1 MKTKIINTPDL
12 VKAHD
17 RSKSQT
23 EFISMKN
30 EHFFDLQK
38 LVKGQKYYIHT
49 YGCQAN
55 VRDEETMA
63 GILEKV
69 GYTRTTDS
77 NDADVLI
84 INTCAVRENAEDK
97 VYGEVGNLKKLR
109 KQNKE
114 KILAICGCMVEQP
127 EILNILME
135 RFPEVNLYFG
145 THEIYQLIDL
155 IFEVKTTQNRLVCI
169 ESKKGEVVEDMPTS
183 RLNSYK
189 AFVNIIYGC
198 DKFCTY
204 CIVPYTRGKERSR
217 HFLDIMN
224 EVRDLKQEGYQ
235 EVTFLGQN
243 VNAYG
248 KDLDE
253 GFDFADV
260 LEEAAKMGIPRIRF
274 TTSHPWDFSSKMID
288 VIAKYPNIMKCIHL
302 PVQSGSSEVLRKM
315 GRRYTREDY
324 LRLVKEMREK
334 IPGLSLSTDIIVGFP
349 NESEEEFKETLSLV
363 DEVKYESAFTFI
375 YSPRRGTPAAKME
388 DNVTYEDK
396 TRRFKELVKHL
407 EVNIE
412 KDANSYVGNTY
423 KVLVDGVSKTDKN
436 MLSGYTESNKLVHFK
451 GDESLVGKIIKVKIL
466 ESHTYSLIGEIVN
479 G

>member
-17 RSKSQT
+17 RTKSKT
-23 EFISMKN
+23 EFISMSN

-38 LVKGQKYYIHT
+38 LAKGKKYYIHT

-63 GILEKV
+63 GILEEV
-69 GYTRTTDS
+69 GYIKATDS
-77 NDADVLI
+77 SDADVII

-109 KQNKE
+109 KANKE
-114 KILAICGCMVEQP
+114 IVLAICGCMVEQP
-127 EILNILME
+127 EILEILMN

-145 THEIYQLIDL
+145 THEIYKLIDL
-155 IFEVKTTQNRLVCI
+155 IFEVKTTQNRLVYI

-189 AFVNIIYGC
+189 AYVNIIYGC

-217 HFLDIMN
+217 HFIDIMN
-224 EVRDLKQEGYQ
+224 EVRDLKQKGYQ

-302 PVQSGSSEVLRKM
+302 PVQSGSSEVLKKM

-324 LRLVKEMREK
+324 LCLVKEMREK

-349 NESEEEFKETLSLV
+349 NESEEEFNETLSLV

-375 YSPRRGTPAAKME
+375 YSPRRGTPAAKMI

-412 KDANSYVGNTY
+412 KDANSYVGNVY
-423 KVLVDGVSKTDKN
+423 KVLVDGVSKTDKD
-436 MLSGYTESNKLVHFK
+436 MLSGYTESNKLVNFK